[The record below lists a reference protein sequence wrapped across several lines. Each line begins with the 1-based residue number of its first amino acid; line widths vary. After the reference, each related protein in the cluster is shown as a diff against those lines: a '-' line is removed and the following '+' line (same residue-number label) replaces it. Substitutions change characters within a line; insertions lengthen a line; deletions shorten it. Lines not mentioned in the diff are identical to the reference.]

1 MTEYGSQFAPPPS
14 RPQAPGPTYGAPTY
28 PTGAPGYPP
37 AQGYPPPQGY
47 PPAQGYPPPHGYPP
61 AQGYPPA
68 APSYP
73 PAGPGYAAAG
83 PGYPAVP
90 PVPAGQRV
98 YQGSPQG
105 EPCRL
110 CGSVPTANVTFRQHT
125 GMLLMMRFGS
135 LKGPFCRDC
144 GLHVFR
150 KMTAHT
156 LLAGWWGWASF
167 FITPITLLINLARR
181 GAVARLDSPVQQLAN
196 RHPADPGKPVYQRF
210 AIVGLL
216 VPLLVVGAIVVAAAT
231 SSSTSSPTGASLV
244 GSCVQADSSGSGSGV
259 TFVDCGKP
267 HQGKVTLVTTTTQSC
282 PADTLFTLRKTD
294 DSDNTVVCV
303 GRG

>member
-14 RPQAPGPTYGAPTY
+14 RPAAPGPTYGTPSYGAPSYGAPNY
-28 PTGAPGYPP
+28 PTGAPGYPPPQGYPHAAPGYPPAPPGYPNGAPGYPP
-37 AQGYPPPQGY
+37 AQGYPG
-47 PPAQGYPPPHGYPP
+47 
-61 AQGYPPA
+61 A
-68 APSYP
+68 A
-73 PAGPGYAAAG
+73 

-98 YQGSPQG
+98 YQGTPQG
-105 EPCRL
+105 QPCRL

-150 KMTAHT
+150 KMSAHT

-181 GAVARLDSPVQQLAN
+181 GSVARLDPPVPQVAN
-196 RHPADPGKPVYQRF
+196 RTPADPGKPLYQRP
-210 AIVGLL
+210 AILGLL
-216 VPLLVVGAIVVAAAT
+216 VPVVALIVLIFAI
-231 SSSTSSPTGASLV
+231 STSSDSSSPSGVSLV
-244 GSCVQADSSGSGSGV
+244 GKCVQADSADPGAGV
-259 TFVDCGKP
+259 DFVDCGKP
-267 HQGKVTLVTTTTQSC
+267 HQGKVTLVTTTKESC
-282 PADTLFTLRKTD
+282 PADTLFTLRNAD
-294 DSDNTVVCV
+294 DSSDNTVVCV
-303 GRG
+303 GRD